1 MDLKTHNNT
10 KKKDGVKHLF
20 QTFNLQPRR
29 IPLLN
34 KINAVSSAMTGSF
47 IQEEQNCETKP

>member
-20 QTFNLQPRR
+20 QTFNLKPGR
-29 IPLLN
+29 IPQLN